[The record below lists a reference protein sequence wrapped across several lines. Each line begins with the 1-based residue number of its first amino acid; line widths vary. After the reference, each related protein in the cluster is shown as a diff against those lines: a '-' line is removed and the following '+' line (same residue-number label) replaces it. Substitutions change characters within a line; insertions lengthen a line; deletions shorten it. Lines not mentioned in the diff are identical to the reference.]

1 MGMILNPGG
10 EEPLASWEY
19 RSRDRYIEIRIRRS
33 TLIAFFISLVIHG
46 VVLFSFYPKQFV
58 EATSVASVLPKTMTV
73 RLAGL
78 PSKQS
83 LPVTSHEALKPNK
96 PHIESQPKL
105 PIPSV
110 IAVEK
115 PAIIASTPPTLKT
128 PLAAE
133 NNAPTDLMSYI
144 NAKRQRSQE
153 LEDNAARENAAVI
166 ANARVPSADEQA
178 DANIKR
184 NLQQQG
190 TNGIFEIR
198 QKTSRTG
205 RFSFKGWKNDYS
217 NLRLELIDVEAG
229 ADGDIDL
236 AIVKKMI
243 AIIRREYSGDFNW
256 ESHRLGRVIVLSA
269 RIEDNTGLED
279 FLMQEFFATH
289 GLYPRS

>member
-1 MGMILNPGG
+1 MIFNPGG
-10 EEPLASWEY
+10 EVPLASWDY
-19 RSRDRYIEIRIRRS
+19 QSRNRYIEVRIRRS
-33 TLIAFFISLVIHG
+33 TLIAYLISLVIHG
-46 VVLFSFYPKQFV
+46 VVLFAFYPKQFV
-58 EATSVASVLPKTMTV
+58 EATSVASALPKTMSV

-78 PSKQS
+78 PSKKS
-83 LPVTSHEALKPNK
+83 LAVTSHEAIKPNK
-96 PHIESQPKL
+96 PDVESQPKL
-105 PIPSV
+105 PTPSV
-110 IAVEK
+110 MAVEK
-115 PAIIASTPPTLKT
+115 SAIIASTPPTLKI

-153 LEDNAARENAAVI
+153 LEDNAASENAAAI
-166 ANARVPSADEQA
+166 ANARAPSTDELA

-198 QKTSRTG
+198 QKTFRTG

-217 NLRLELIDVEAG
+217 NPRLELIDVEAG

-243 AIIRREYSGDFNW
+243 AIIRRDYSGDFNW

-269 RIEDNTGLED
+269 RMEDNTRLEE
-279 FLMQEFFATH
+279 FLMQEFFSTH
-289 GLYPRS
+289 EFYPRS